1 MSQTQFTQRY
11 QEKSSK
17 WSKSVIIIKLSYNLW
32 GFFFGDSHL
41 ETKLKKKSIE
51 KQNTSGNKSQVKG
64 KHSLFLPVSW
74 SNKPS

>member
-1 MSQTQFTQRY
+1 MSQTQSTQRY

-17 WSKSVIIIKLSYNLW
+17 WSKSVIFIKLSYNLW
-32 GFFFGDSHL
+32 GFFFADSHL

-64 KHSLFLPVSW
+64 KQSLFLPVSW
-74 SNKPS
+74 SGKR